1 LAGFDSTVRQD
12 VSGHLEWLE
21 SLARSSSPVAPAV
34 EGLRSL
40 GRQALAERGFPT
52 RREEDW
58 KYTDVTPLVRR
69 VFLPV
74 TAGLGG
80 SPGEDQLDPFLYGS
94 PAWPR
99 LVFVDGRFDARLSQ
113 LPGVVPGLVAA
124 SLAEGLSGGCGSFE
138 RCLGQLARP
147 GYSGFTAQNTAA
159 LREGAFVR
167 ISAGTRLDSPVH
179 LLFLATQDGSGNY
192 MRNVIVVEEE
202 ASAAFVE
209 TYASLGGG
217 EYFTNSVSEVFV
229 GARAEVDCYRLQM
242 ESPSAYHVSHVEV
255 RQEEGS
261 RLSFTTVNTGGLL
274 VRNDLNV
281 LLAGERCEATLN
293 GLTLVDGDRHVDNH
307 TAIDHASP
315 NCESHELYKAVLDG
329 RSRSVFNGKI
339 FVRPGA
345 QKTDAKQTNRSL
357 MLSPQATVNTKPQLE
372 IFADD
377 VKCTHGATVGQLRDE
392 EVFYLR
398 SRGMSEETARQLL
411 TYGFANEIVERIRLQ
426 PVRAFLDRL
435 QMSTLHT
442 TFISEG

>member
-1 LAGFDSTVRQD
+1 
-12 VSGHLEWLE
+12 
-21 SLARSSSPVAPAV
+21 
-34 EGLRSL
+34 
-40 GRQALAERGFPT
+40 
-52 RREEDW
+52 
-58 KYTDVTPLVRR
+58 
-69 VFLPV
+69 
-74 TAGLGG
+74 
-80 SPGEDQLDPFLYGS
+80 
-94 PAWPR
+94 
-99 LVFVDGRFDARLSQ
+99 
-113 LPGVVPGLVAA
+113 
-124 SLAEGLSGGCGSFE
+124 
-138 RCLGQLARP
+138 
-147 GYSGFTAQNTAA
+147 
-159 LREGAFVR
+159 
-167 ISAGTRLDSPVH
+167 
-179 LLFLATQDGSGNY
+179 
-192 MRNVIVVEEE
+192 
-202 ASAAFVE
+202 
-209 TYASLGGG
+209 
-217 EYFTNSVSEVFV
+217 
-229 GARAEVDCYRLQM
+229 M

-345 QKTDAKQTNRSL
+345 QNTDAKQTNRSL

-442 TFISEG
+442 TFVSEG